1 MVHTMKMAN
10 PTYDVVVPSGKK
22 QLSAFTYAGPPGVVV
37 KAGALVRVP
46 LGTRFVNGIVL
57 GAGSVQLR
65 ALKPIKTVLT
75 DSSLFPPFFIPLA
88 RAIAERWFTNFSTAL
103 TRSAPAP
110 LWTLKKPMPDLPA
123 FPTSSKSSFSLRLV
137 SGSVQK
143 RWEQYRTLLKAA
155 RPNEKIL
162 VLLANQELVREFCEG
177 LHQEGV
183 VAWEGTG
190 IGGGTGSWRIARRG
204 QFQILVGT
212 RSALFCPYPLD
223 LIICDNPH
231 HLGFVSERA
240 PRLQILP
247 AVLARAKLEKNTLV
261 IGSGILPYGIEG
273 QTMDKTTLDR
283 FPAATIIELKKAP
296 FELSTLAYIQ
306 HALKAKQEVVVY
318 HNRTGKTLHEVCV
331 RCSAIRPISQA
342 TCGQCG
348 GTQFKKIGFGVE
360 ELADLLTTELGL
372 KPTIVAGAQ
381 SNWPSGAQLVV
392 GTRALFEHPFPENS
406 VAVMLDPDSLLTSP
420 RYTATE
426 ELLEDFGE
434 LRGVNHIYIQTR
446 YPEHAVFKQWG
457 AWNTVRDTDLTH
469 RKMLQLPPYGRM
481 VECRLLANPPATVHA
496 LAERAEQ
503 AKLGVRIEQNSLFL
517 RGKHQDVAQFLEKEK
532 LPESDKWR
540 IIPEPRRE

>member
-1 MVHTMKMAN
+1 MNAQIFDVIV
-10 PTYDVVVPSGKK
+10 PTGKK

-57 GAGSVQLR
+57 GAGSVQQR

-75 DSSLFPPFFIPLA
+75 DGALFPPFFIPLA
-88 RAIAERWFTNFSTAL
+88 RAIAKRWFTNFSTAL

-110 LWTLKKPMPDLPA
+110 LWTLKKPMSDLPA
-123 FPTSSKSSFSLRLV
+123 FPTSPKSSFSLRLV
-137 SGSVQK
+137 NGSVQK

-162 VLLANQELVREFCEG
+162 VLLANQGLVREFCQGVHEV
-177 LHQEGV
+177 GV

-204 QFQILVGT
+204 QFQVLVGT
-212 RSALFCPYPLD
+212 RSALFCPYPVD
-223 LIICDNPH
+223 MIICDNVH
-231 HLGFVSERA
+231 HLGFVSDRA

-247 AVLARAKLEKNTLV
+247 AAIARAKLERNTLV
-261 IGSGILPYGIEG
+261 VGSGALPYGIEG
-273 QTMDKTTLDR
+273 QTIAETTLDR

-296 FELSTLAYIQ
+296 FELSTLDHIRR
-306 HALKAKQEVVVY
+306 ALKARQKVVLY
-318 HNRTGKTLHEVCV
+318 HNRTGKTLHEVCI
-331 RCSAIRPISQA
+331 RCSAIRPSSHA
-342 TCGQCG
+342 TCTQCG

-360 ELADLLTTELGL
+360 EIAERLNAELGH
-372 KPTIVAGAQ
+372 KPAIVAGAQ

-420 RYTATE
+420 RYTGVE

-434 LRGVNHIYIQTR
+434 LRGAAHIYIQTR

-457 AWNTVRDTDLTH
+457 SWKDVRANDLRH
-469 RKMLQLPPYGRM
+469 RKALDLPPYGRM
-481 VECRLLANPPATVHA
+481 VQCRSLTAPPASIQA

-503 AKLGVRIEQNSLFL
+503 AKLGVRVEQNSLFL
-517 RGKHQDVAQFLEKEK
+517 RGKNQDVTQFLEKEK